1 MYQFD
6 SVLTAVQ
13 DDDDAPLAG
22 GAQSEWGALSGA
34 QSVYYKA
41 RVTTQLS
48 IVLITTII
56 KCF

>member
-34 QSVYYKA
+34 QSVNYKA

>member
-1 MYQFD
+1 MFQFG

-22 GAQSEWGALSGA
+22 GAQSEWAALSGA

-41 RVTTQLS
+41 RVTTQLY
-48 IVLITTII
+48 IVLVTTII
-56 KCF
+56 RYY